1 VNKKIKRS
9 VVFMKKLIKKITMV
23 GLIGLMVLGNAVT
36 INAKVIQGTKGRT
49 YITLDSI
56 EKRENKE
63 VLKYLGITSYNL
75 KMNKKEYVVRFR
87 SNLNS
92 SKTKKIVKQVV
103 NKLHGTRIEKDLK
116 EYRTYKIVVKGIDNK
131 GKTHTYSI
139 KGHKVK

>member
-1 VNKKIKRS
+1 
-9 VVFMKKLIKKITMV
+9 MKKLIKKITMV

-87 SNLNS
+87 TNLNS
-92 SKTKKIVKQVV
+92 AKTKKIVKQVA
-103 NKLHGTRIEKDLK
+103 NKLHGTKIEKDLK
-116 EYRTYKIVVKGIDNK
+116 EYRTYKVVVKGIDNK

-139 KGHKVK
+139 NGHKVK

>member
-1 VNKKIKRS
+1 
-9 VVFMKKLIKKITMV
+9 MKKLIKKITMAVLV
-23 GLIGLMVLGNAVT
+23 GLMFLGSAGT

-63 VLKYLGITSYNL
+63 VLNYLGITSYSL

-92 SKTKKIVKQVV
+92 AKTKKIVKQVA
-103 NKLHGTRIEKDLK
+103 NKLHGTKIEKDLK
-116 EYRTYKIVVKGIDNK
+116 EYRTYKIIVKGIDNK
-131 GKTHTYSI
+131 GRTHTYSI
-139 KGHKVK
+139 NGHKVK

>member
-1 VNKKIKRS
+1 
-9 VVFMKKLIKKITMV
+9 MKKLIKKITMAILV
-23 GLIGLMVLGNAVT
+23 GLMFLGSAGT

-63 VLKYLGITSYNL
+63 VLKYLGITSYSL

-87 SNLNS
+87 TNLNS
-92 SKTKKIVKQVV
+92 TKTKKIVKQVA
-103 NKLHGTRIEKDLK
+103 NKLHGTKIEKDLK
-116 EYRTYKIVVKGIDNK
+116 EYRTYKVTVKGIDNK
-131 GKTHTYSI
+131 GRTHIYSI

>member
-1 VNKKIKRS
+1 
-9 VVFMKKLIKKITMV
+9 MKKLIKKITMV

-63 VLKYLGITSYNL
+63 VLNYLGITSYSL

-87 SNLNS
+87 TNLNS
-92 SKTKKIVKQVV
+92 SKTKKIVKQVA

-116 EYRTYKIVVKGIDNK
+116 EYRTYKVVIKGIDNK
-131 GKTHTYSI
+131 GRVHTYSI
-139 KGHKVK
+139 NGHKVK

>member
-1 VNKKIKRS
+1 
-9 VVFMKKLIKKITMV
+9 MKKLIKKITMV

-63 VLKYLGITSYNL
+63 VLNYLGITSYSL

-87 SNLNS
+87 TNLNS
-92 SKTKKIVKQVV
+92 SKTKKIVKQVA
-103 NKLHGTRIEKDLK
+103 NKLHGTKIEKDLK

-139 KGHKVK
+139 NGHKVK

>member
-1 VNKKIKRS
+1 
-9 VVFMKKLIKKITMV
+9 MKKLIKKITMV

-75 KMNKKEYVVRFR
+75 KMNKKEYVVKFR

-92 SKTKKIVKQVV
+92 TKTKKIVKQVA
-103 NKLHGTRIEKDLK
+103 NKLHGTKIEKDLK

-131 GKTHTYSI
+131 GKVHTYSI
-139 KGHKVK
+139 NGHKVK

>member
-1 VNKKIKRS
+1 
-9 VVFMKKLIKKITMV
+9 MKKLIKKITMAVLV
-23 GLIGLMVLGNAVT
+23 GLMFLGSAGT

-56 EKRENKE
+56 EKKENKE
-63 VLKYLGITSYNL
+63 VLKYLGITSYSL
-75 KMNKKEYVVRFR
+75 KMNKKEYIVRFR

-92 SKTKKIVKQVV
+92 SKTKKIVKQVA
-103 NKLHGTRIEKDLK
+103 NKLHGTKIEKDLK

-139 KGHKVK
+139 NGHKVK

>member
-1 VNKKIKRS
+1 
-9 VVFMKKLIKKITMV
+9 MKKLIKKITMV

-49 YITLDSI
+49 YITLDNI
-56 EKRENKE
+56 EKKENKE
-63 VLKYLGITSYNL
+63 VLNYLGITSYSL

-87 SNLNS
+87 TNLNS
-92 SKTKKIVKQVV
+92 AKTKKIVKQVA
-103 NKLHGTRIEKDLK
+103 NKLHGTKIEKDLK

-139 KGHKVK
+139 NGHKVK

>member
-1 VNKKIKRS
+1 
-9 VVFMKKLIKKITMV
+9 MKKLIKKITMV

-56 EKRENKE
+56 EKRENKM
-63 VLKYLGITSYNL
+63 VLEECFNITSYKTIWNKKKNTYTVEFKVNK
-75 KMNKKEYVVRFR
+75 KMNCKDV
-87 SNLNS
+87 
-92 SKTKKIVKQVV
+92 KKIVKQVA
-103 NKLHGTRIEKDLK
+103 NKLHGTSLEKDLR
-116 EYRTYKIVVKGIDNK
+116 EYRTYGVTVKGIDNK

>member
-1 VNKKIKRS
+1 
-9 VVFMKKLIKKITMV
+9 MKKLIKKITMAILV
-23 GLIGLMVLGNAVT
+23 GLMFLGSAGI

-63 VLKYLGITSYNL
+63 VLKYLGITSYSL

-87 SNLNS
+87 TNLNS
-92 SKTKKIVKQVV
+92 SKTKKIVKQVA
-103 NKLHGTRIEKDLK
+103 NKLHGTKIEKDLK

-139 KGHKVK
+139 NGHKVK

>member
-1 VNKKIKRS
+1 
-9 VVFMKKLIKKITMV
+9 MKKLIKKITMV

-87 SNLNS
+87 TNLNS
-92 SKTKKIVKQVV
+92 AKTKKIVKQVA
-103 NKLHGTRIEKDLK
+103 NKLHGTKIEKDLK